1 MNVQMYTILNSTYP
15 NLSQAMVLPYTVDK
29 TSALTHI
36 VCDKMLR
43 LVFLCV
49 ISITELLAEN
59 VRCGNL
65 QPGKPSDVNCMDV
78 ILPDA
83 IDDHLYL
90 FLNPR

>member
-15 NLSQAMVLPYTVDK
+15 NLSQGMVLPYNVDK

-59 VRCGNL
+59 VRCGDL
-65 QPGKPSDVNCMDV
+65 QPGKTSNVNCMDV

-83 IDDHLYL
+83 IDDHLYV